1 MAERTALPNPKCQRR
16 QKSQYG
22 AEKHLKIPNNGGIQT
37 MPNID
42 TSTIEG
48 FAAMTAEQKVE
59 ALLKAEIP
67 EAVDLSQY
75 VAKKTFDEKATEAAN
90 LSKQLKAKMTDD
102 EAAKAQAEAD
112 RKALEDKYTE
122 LLRKSTIAEH
132 TARYIAMPGYDEKL
146 ARETAEALFD
156 GDMERVFANQQK
168 ANVAYEKKL
177 RADLV
182 KQDPKP
188 DGAGG
193 GDSGKDDAVEFAK
206 KLGKQRADA
215 LKNANEGLKHYF

>member
-1 MAERTALPNPKCQRR
+1 
-16 QKSQYG
+16 
-22 AEKHLKIPNNGGIQT
+22 

-193 GDSGKDDAVEFAK
+193 GDSGKDEAVEFAK

>member
-1 MAERTALPNPKCQRR
+1 MKISTDSIQGFAEMSDADKVTALLGLDLPDP
-16 QKSQYG
+16 
-22 AEKHLKIPNNGGIQT
+22 
-37 MPNID
+37 
-42 TSTIEG
+42 
-48 FAAMTAEQKVE
+48 
-59 ALLKAEIP
+59 
-67 EAVDLSQY
+67 VDMSQY
-75 VAKKTFDEKATEAAN
+75 VDKKTFDAKASEAAN

-102 EAAKAQAEAD
+102 EAAKAQADAD

-132 TARYIAMPGYDEKL
+132 TARFIAMPGYDEKL

-156 GDMERVFANQQK
+156 GNMDKVFENQQK
-168 ANVAYEKKL
+168 ANAAYEKKL
-177 RADLV
+177 RAEMV

-193 GDSGKDDAVEFAK
+193 DDQEKDTAVEFAK

-215 LKNANEGLKHYF
+215 LKSANEGLKNYF

>member
-1 MAERTALPNPKCQRR
+1 
-16 QKSQYG
+16 
-22 AEKHLKIPNNGGIQT
+22 
-37 MPNID
+37 MPTI
-42 TSTIEG
+42 STESIEG
-48 FAAMTAEQKVE
+48 FDSMTAEQKVE
-59 ALLKAEIP
+59 ALLKVEVP
-67 EAVDLSQY
+67 DKVDLSGYIQ
-75 VAKKTFDEKATEAAN
+75 KSQFDKVSSELAEARK
-90 LSKQLKAKMTDD
+90 LSED
-102 EAAKAQAEAD
+102 EAAKAQADAD

-156 GDMERVFANQQK
+156 GKMDVVFANQQK
-168 ANVAYEKKL
+168 ANAAYEKKL

-193 GDSGKDDAVEFAK
+193 GTEEKDEAVEFAK

>member
-1 MAERTALPNPKCQRR
+1 
-16 QKSQYG
+16 
-22 AEKHLKIPNNGGIQT
+22 
-37 MPNID
+37 MPTI
-42 TSTIEG
+42 STESIEG
-48 FAAMTAEQKVE
+48 FDSMTAEQKVE
-59 ALLKAEIP
+59 ALLKVEVP
-67 EAVDLSQY
+67 EKVDLSGYIQKSQFDK
-75 VAKKTFDEKATEAAN
+75 VSSELAEAKKTLKGK
-90 LSKQLKAKMTDD
+90 LSED
-102 EAAKAQAEAD
+102 EAAKAQADAD

-156 GDMERVFANQQK
+156 GNMEKVFANQQK

-193 GDSGKDDAVEFAK
+193 GNEKESPEIELARSIGRE
-206 KLGKQRADA
+206 RAE
-215 LKNANEGLKHYF
+215 ANKAAQDGLKYYM

>member
-1 MAERTALPNPKCQRR
+1 MKISTDSIQGFADMSDADKVTALLGLDLPDP
-16 QKSQYG
+16 
-22 AEKHLKIPNNGGIQT
+22 
-37 MPNID
+37 
-42 TSTIEG
+42 
-48 FAAMTAEQKVE
+48 
-59 ALLKAEIP
+59 
-67 EAVDLSQY
+67 VDMSQY
-75 VAKKTFDEKATEAAN
+75 VDKKTFDAKASEAAN

-102 EAAKAQAEAD
+102 EAAKAQADAD

-132 TARYIAMPGYDEKL
+132 TARFIAMPGYDEKL

-156 GDMERVFANQQK
+156 GNMDKVFENQQK
-168 ANVAYEKKL
+168 ANAAYEKKL
-177 RADLV
+177 RAEMV

-193 GDSGKDDAVEFAK
+193 GNEETNTAVEFAK

-215 LKNANEGLKHYF
+215 LKSANEGLKNYF

>member
-1 MAERTALPNPKCQRR
+1 MKISTDSIQGFAEMSDADKVTALLGLDVPDP
-16 QKSQYG
+16 
-22 AEKHLKIPNNGGIQT
+22 
-37 MPNID
+37 
-42 TSTIEG
+42 
-48 FAAMTAEQKVE
+48 
-59 ALLKAEIP
+59 
-67 EAVDLSQY
+67 VDLSGY
-75 VAKKTFDEKATEAAN
+75 VKKEVFDAKATEAAN
-90 LSKQLKAKMTDD
+90 LSKQLKSKMTDD
-102 EAAKAQAEAD
+102 EVAKAQADAD

-156 GDMERVFANQQK
+156 GNMEKVFENQQK
-168 ANVAYEKKL
+168 ANAAYEKKL

-188 DGAGG
+188 SGAGG
-193 GDSGKDDAVEFAK
+193 DEEKDEALEFAK

-215 LKNANEGLKHYF
+215 LKNTSEGLKHYF

>member
-1 MAERTALPNPKCQRR
+1 MKISTDSIQGFADMSDADKVTALLGLDLPDP
-16 QKSQYG
+16 
-22 AEKHLKIPNNGGIQT
+22 
-37 MPNID
+37 
-42 TSTIEG
+42 
-48 FAAMTAEQKVE
+48 
-59 ALLKAEIP
+59 
-67 EAVDLSQY
+67 VDMSQY
-75 VAKKTFDEKATEAAN
+75 VDKKTFDAKASEAAN

-102 EAAKAQAEAD
+102 EAAKAQADAD

-132 TARYIAMPGYDEKL
+132 TARFIAMPGYDEKL

-156 GDMERVFANQQK
+156 GNMDKVFENQQK
-168 ANVAYEKKL
+168 ANAAYEKKL

-193 GDSGKDDAVEFAK
+193 DDQEKDTAVEFARN
-206 KLGKQRADA
+206 LGKQRADA
-215 LKNANEGLKHYF
+215 LKSANEGLKHYF

>member
-1 MAERTALPNPKCQRR
+1 M
-16 QKSQYG
+16 
-22 AEKHLKIPNNGGIQT
+22 
-37 MPNID
+37 NID

-48 FAAMTAEQKVE
+48 FEGMTAEQKVE
-59 ALLKAEIP
+59 ALLKVEVP
-67 EAVDLSQY
+67 EKVDLAGY
-75 VAKKTFDEKATEAAN
+75 VKKDLFDKTASELAEAKKAA
-90 LSKQLKAKMTDD
+90 KAKMTEE
-102 EAAKAQAEAD
+102 EAAKAQADAD

-132 TARYIAMPGYDEKL
+132 TARFIAMPGYDEKL

-156 GDMERVFANQQK
+156 GNMDQVFENQQK
-168 ANVAYEKKL
+168 ANAAYEKKL
-177 RADLV
+177 RAEMV

-193 GDSGKDDAVEFAK
+193 GNEETNTAVEFAK

-215 LKNANEGLKHYF
+215 LKSANEGLKNYF

>member
-1 MAERTALPNPKCQRR
+1 MKISTDSIQGFAEMSDADKVTALLGLDLPDP
-16 QKSQYG
+16 
-22 AEKHLKIPNNGGIQT
+22 
-37 MPNID
+37 
-42 TSTIEG
+42 
-48 FAAMTAEQKVE
+48 
-59 ALLKAEIP
+59 
-67 EAVDLSQY
+67 VDMSQY
-75 VAKKTFDEKATEAAN
+75 VDKKTFDAKASEAAN

-102 EAAKAQAEAD
+102 EAAKAQADAD

-132 TARYIAMPGYDEKL
+132 TARFIAMPGYDEKL

-156 GDMERVFANQQK
+156 GNMDKVFDNQQK
-168 ANVAYEKKL
+168 ANAAYEKKL
-177 RADLV
+177 RAEMV

-193 GDSGKDDAVEFAK
+193 DDQKKDTAVEFAK

-215 LKNANEGLKHYF
+215 LKSANEGLKNYF

>member
-1 MAERTALPNPKCQRR
+1 
-16 QKSQYG
+16 
-22 AEKHLKIPNNGGIQT
+22 
-37 MPNID
+37 MPTID

-48 FAAMTAEQKVE
+48 FEGMSAEQKVE

-67 EAVDLSQY
+67 EKVDLSLY
-75 VAKKTFDEKATEAAN
+75 VSKDTADKYATEAAE
-90 LSKQLKAKMTDD
+90 LKKQLKSRMTDD
-102 EAAKAQAEAD
+102 EAAKAQADAD

-156 GDMERVFANQQK
+156 GKMDVVFANQQK
-168 ANVAYEKKL
+168 ANAAYEKL

-193 GDSGKDDAVEFAK
+193 GTEEKDEAVEFAK